1 MPKLAVFP
9 KAYMKAL
16 CKEGT
21 MKISEWIAMA
31 SKLEVKGL
39 EWYAGFIEMEDKKN
53 GLSLKKW
60 LKILVKK
67 FQ

>member
-16 CKEGT
+16 CKDGT
-21 MKISEWIAMA
+21 MKISEWISLA
-31 SKLEVKGL
+31 SKLNIQGL
-39 EWYAGFIEMEDKKN
+39 EWYAGFLEMEDKRRWKDF
-53 GLSLKKW
+53 KKW
-60 LKILVKK
+60 LKILEKK